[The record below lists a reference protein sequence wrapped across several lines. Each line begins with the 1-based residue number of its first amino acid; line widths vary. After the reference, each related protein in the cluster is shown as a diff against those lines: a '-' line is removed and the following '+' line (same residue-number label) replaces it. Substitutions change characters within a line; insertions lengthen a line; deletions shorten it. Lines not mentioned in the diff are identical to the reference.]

1 MGDYDRRG
9 FLKITGAG
17 LGGLL
22 VMETLGCSD
31 DTEPSTQDSGGGQ
44 KDGGVDGSSPDT
56 GGKDLA
62 GKDKALADGPMAD
75 GWTTPDDVFKTWPT
89 AFTTATIPT
98 TCWIGKQDCGMLAT
112 VLTQTIKGKKV
123 SRIAALNGNPA
134 HPRNNG
140 TLCPKGQAQ
149 LQAVYDFNRIK
160 WPLQR
165 TNAKG
170 QPGKFKKVTWAVA
183 LAALQAQMASA
194 KTKKK
199 KILWQKGRSKAKNFY
214 DKAFVDAMNAAG
226 YSTKKIGHGTYC
238 SDSGYRAAEYTLGYH
253 GVISPDIA
261 HTQYI
266 LSWGWGMT
274 TSGGNKFCWLT
285 WPQKWVK
292 AKART
297 TNPLKKMVALDP
309 NRRGTG
315 PHADE
320 WYANR
325 PGSDVAFFLG
335 LANHLLYNTA
345 SGFSNGLIDETY
357 LSKHSN
363 APFLIGDDGK
373 ILMVSGKEQVWDK
386 TTSSAKAH
394 DATGVVPVL
403 LPGAKT
409 IGGKTYKTALERFK
423 AHVKTNT
430 PSWADTKCGI
440 PAGTVKKIAAE
451 MFTAAKIGTFIT
463 IDGKKLPYRPVSMMA
478 YHVSQQ
484 ETGFQA
490 IRAAIMVYQLL
501 GAIDVPGGIQVD
513 FGPKELYKNW
523 AGLNGI
529 TPATSKLDFTL
540 AKSKFFP
547 INSGCPSFF
556 HKVQLNPSKYD
567 VDTASIPTMA
577 ILHMCDPT
585 VAFTDSKVIQAGY
598 KKFEYVAAIQ
608 PWLSETADFYADL
621 ILPAATMEK
630 YEGPMSCS
638 TPDESA
644 TALRVPPVDPLW
656 DSKGEID
663 IYLDIAEKGGFLA
676 GYIAQVNKRLKLVKN
691 ALSTTKKPT
700 SKQIFD
706 AWALENSY
714 TGGIKYFETYSA
726 SGTKGVS
733 TVSTRSAGSKYSGA
747 QNYHGARHRFYGE
760 SLVTYQ
766 TAMKAAGVGKV
777 YYQDYTGFP
786 TWREPTMWTS
796 TKKGYNLHLLSH
808 KKVEFKQSRASFVPV
823 LAEIAPKQQL
833 LMNPTTA
840 TTLGLK
846 EGTSVWV
853 ESHHALTNETRK
865 IKTEVTLFDGIR
877 PDTVSLSHHYGL
889 TSHPSA
895 TGQGPSPNNLFYG
908 DEGYIQCTN
917 DASFQVM
924 VKVTKV

>member
-1 MGDYDRRG
+1 M
-9 FLKITGAG
+9 KISGAG

-31 DTEPSTQDSGGGQ
+31 DTDPPVGS
-44 KDGGVDGSSPDT
+44 DGGTDGSTPDMGVDKGPT
-56 GGKDLA
+56 TDGPA
-62 GKDKALADGPMAD
+62 GEGILADG
-75 GWTTPDDVFKTWPT
+75 TTPDAFVTPDDMFKGWPT
-89 AFTTATIPT
+89 AFTATTIPT

-134 HPRNNG
+134 NPRNNG
-140 TLCPKGQAQ
+140 ALCPKGQAQ
-149 LQAVYDFNRIK
+149 LQAIYDFNRIK

-170 QPGKFKKVTWAVA
+170 QPGTFKKVSWAVA
-183 LAALQAQMASA
+183 LAALQAQIASA
-194 KTKKK
+194 KAKKK
-199 KILWQKGRSKAKNFY
+199 KILWQKGRSKAKSFY

-226 YSTKKIGHGTYC
+226 YSTVKIGHGTYC

-253 GVISPDIA
+253 GVISPDLA

-266 LSWGWGMT
+266 FSWGWGMT

-285 WPQKWVK
+285 WPQKYVK
-292 AKART
+292 ARARS
-297 TNPLKKMVALDP
+297 TNPLKKVVALDP

-315 PHADE
+315 PHAEE

-335 LANHLLYNTA
+335 IANYLVNNTKTGFA
-345 SGFSNGLIDETY
+345 SGLVDETY
-357 LSKHSN
+357 LNNHSN
-363 APFLIGDDGK
+363 APFLVADDGK
-373 ILMVSGKEQVWDK
+373 ILMASGKEQVWDK
-386 TTSSAKAH
+386 TTNGAKAY
-394 DATGVVPVL
+394 DASGVVPVL
-403 LPGAKT
+403 SPGAKT
-409 IGGKTYKTALERFK
+409 IGGKTYKTAYDRFK
-423 AHVKTNT
+423 DHVKTNT
-430 PSWADTKCGI
+430 PSWADTQCGI

-451 MFTAAKIGTFIT
+451 LFDAAKIGSFIT

-490 IRAAIMVYQLL
+490 MRIAMMVYQLL

-513 FGPKELYKNW
+513 FAAKELYKNW
-523 AGLNGI
+523 PKLNSV
-529 TPATSKLDFTL
+529 TPATSNLDFTL
-540 AKSKFFP
+540 KGSKFFP
-547 INSGCPSFF
+547 INSACPSFF
-556 HKVQLNPSKYD
+556 HKVQLNPAKYD
-567 VDTASIPTMA
+567 VDTSSIPTMA
-577 ILHMCDPT
+577 ILHMVDPT

-621 ILPAATMEK
+621 ILPAATLEK
-630 YEGPMSCS
+630 FEGPISCK
-638 TPDESA
+638 TADESA
-644 TALRVPPVDPLW
+644 TTLRVPPVDPLW
-656 DSKGEID
+656 ESKGEID

-676 GYIAQVNKRLKLVKN
+676 GYIGQINKQLKLTTF
-691 ALSTTKKPT
+691 ALSTSKKPT

-706 AWALENSY
+706 AWAKQQGL
-714 TGGIKYFETYSA
+714 TGGISFFTA
-726 SGTKGVS
+726 NGAKGVTPTS
-733 TVSTRSAGSKYSGA
+733 THTAAKKYSGA

-760 SLVTYQ
+760 SLLTYQ
-766 TAMKAAGVGKV
+766 NAMKKAGVSAV
-777 YYQDYTGFP
+777 YYQDYTAFP
-786 TWREPTMWTS
+786 TWRPPTMWGSTS
-796 TKKGYNLHLLSH
+796 KGYNLHLLSH

-823 LAEIAPKQQL
+823 LAEIAPKQEL
-833 LMNPTTA
+833 IMNPKTA

-846 EGTSVWV
+846 EGTAVWV

-865 IKTEVTLFDGIR
+865 VKTTVTLSEGLR
-877 PDTVSLSHHYGL
+877 PDTVSMSHHYGL

-917 DASFQVM
+917 DASFHVM
-924 VKVTKV
+924 VKVTKA